1 MFVIIILLWLK
12 WEEKSVLNLIQ
23 GSTAGVIKDKLD
35 DLLPKPKQ
43 TELQSRKRSKTE
55 LIFFTDII
63 VNIEFIVFTFLVFL
77 SFDSP
82 RSAPSPYPIN
92 FTLFLFLKKKKKNLR
107 KSEHIK
113 DQQDKNYNKT
123 KCDQK
128 ASPR

>member
-1 MFVIIILLWLK
+1 M
-12 WEEKSVLNLIQ
+12 IQ

-63 VNIEFIVFTFLVFL
+63 VNTEFIVFTFLVFL

-92 FTLFLFLKKKKKNLR
+92 FTLFLFLKKKKKKPYEN
-107 KSEHIK
+107 
-113 DQQDKNYNKT
+113 QNT
-123 KCDQK
+123 
-128 ASPR
+128 